1 MRFRS
6 DALLQSLVEFTQRF
20 LGFELVR
27 DISVGTEPTH
37 DFAGFIADRLS
48 TREEPAERAV
58 TTSQW
63 ERVLPRLVILEAF
76 LDVPENAFEMI
87 GMVQFLPAKALHLFE
102 RGPGIIVPPFVVPI
116 SPAFG
121 IRRPGKLADV
131 VGEFAE
137 SRFAFSQR
145 MLAGREHSFGA
156 LAIGYVFRDDVNS
169 DNFSLRRLQG
179 MPVRYPNMVSV
190 AFVGFLPANLDTGNR
205 LTGPHD
211 GFDDLFDLVRNCGNG
226 VANRSANV
234 VRYRNT
240 ADFRQSLIDLHIPTV
255 EREKREPHRGSVIDQ
270 LKLGQPLVELPI
282 LLSQPGKLAR
292 PAGKR
297 GILRTEMVC
306 LCRLLHHR

>member
-6 DALLQSLVEFTQRF
+6 DALLQSLVEFAQRF

-27 DISVGTEPTH
+27 DISVGSEPTPG
-37 DFAGFIADRLS
+37 FGGFIADRLS

-76 LDVPENAFEMI
+76 LDVPKNAFEMI

-121 IRRPGKLADV
+121 IRLPGKLADV

-137 SRFAFSQR
+137 SGFAFSQR
-145 MLAGREHSFGA
+145 MVAGRERSFGA

-190 AFVGFLPANLDTGNR
+190 AFVRLLSANFDAGNR
-205 LTGPHD
+205 LAGPHD
-211 GFDDLFDLVRNCGNG
+211 GIDDLFDLFRNCRNG
-226 VANRSANV
+226 VANRSANM

-240 ADFRQSLIDLHIPTV
+240 ADFRQSLIDLHIPAI
-255 EREKREPHRGSVIDQ
+255 EREKRKPHRRGAVNQ
-270 LKLGQPLVELPI
+270 LKLGEPLV
-282 LLSQPGKLAR
+282 
-292 PAGKR
+292 
-297 GILRTEMVC
+297 
-306 LCRLLHHR
+306 